1 MGYAGGMPRARR
13 IAAALV
19 AAALG
24 VSTAGLAACGDSEG
38 SRENVERGNLG
49 NTSQGP
55 QTIETGPT
63 TLGST
68 GTDQPEVDQTE
79 TGP

>member
-1 MGYAGGMPRARR
+1 MPRRL
-13 IAAALV
+13 AALLSAFV
-19 AAALG
+19 LG
-24 VSTAGLAACGDSEG
+24 LTLAACGDDG
-38 SRENVERGNLG
+38 GGRENVERSNQGETG
-49 NTSQGP
+49 EGP

-68 GTDQPEVDQTE
+68 GEQQPEVDQTE